1 MDIPSLGEQEVAVLR
16 YIAEHAPVPA
26 RDVIEK
32 FAEEQGLA
40 RTTVLTKIER
50 LRKKGYL
57 TRRRRQGV
65 YYYSPRLPQAEVMQ
79 GLMRQFVEKTLGGS
93 VSPVVAYLAGI
104 EEISDKDLSDLQ
116 RLAQE
121 LSAKRGE
128 RQAGRKEERDE

>member
-65 YYYSPRLPQAEVMQ
+65 YYYSPRLAQAEVMQ